1 MIKLNREKILKLVY
15 SPNFLTLFRIAT
27 APVLI
32 ILLLFPTKIFSFLAA
47 ILFSIAAITD
57 YFDGFWARRSGL
69 VSNFGKV
76 MDPLADKILVAV
88 AFITFVELGI
98 VSAWMVVII
107 ISREFC
113 VTGLRLIASS
123 KGEIIAASRAGKH
136 KTVSQMVVIVLILL
150 MLVLRSCFVLFGV
163 NMEFLNLFD
172 YWGDFIILISMLIT
186 ISMTL
191 ISGYIYISENLYLF
205 EEK

>member
-76 MDPLADKILVAV
+76 MDPLADKILISTSMIMLVSLNRIPAWFACVIIGRELAITALRSLVA
-88 AFITFVELGI
+88 ESGGD
-98 VSAWMVVII
+98 VSA
-107 ISREFC
+107 SFLGKYK
-113 VTGLRLIASS
+113 TGFQ
-123 KGEIIAASRAGKH
+123 IAAIIPLFIH
-136 KTVSQMVVIVLILL
+136 YHY
-150 MLVLRSCFVLFGV
+150 FGV
-163 NMEFLNLFD
+163 NLHIIGMFFL
-172 YWGDFIILISMLIT
+172 WCALIMTIWSGISYLIKFKNVLM
-186 ISMTL
+186 S
-191 ISGYIYISENLYLF
+191 
-205 EEK
+205 

>member
-1 MIKLNREKILKLVY
+1 MNLANKIT
-15 SPNFLTLFRIAT
+15 FLR
-27 APVLI
+27 I
-32 ILLLFPTKIFSFLAA
+32 ILAFLFMGSLFVDGLFFRLIALFLFVAA
-47 ILFSIAAITD
+47 MLTD
-57 YFDGFWARRSGL
+57 LFDGKIARQRKMITNL
-69 VSNFGKV
+69 GKLL
-76 MDPLADKILVAV
+76 DPLADKILVAV